1 MDKKI
6 KMYSTS
12 WCGDCFRAK
21 SFLQGKGIE
30 YEEINIENDEAAAQL
45 VMSHNDGKRRVPT
58 FDIDGE
64 YYGNP
69 RLDRLAEALGVSL
82 W

>member
-30 YEEINIENDEAAAQL
+30 YEEINIENDEAAARL
-45 VMSHNDGKRRVPT
+45 VMSQNDGKRRVPT

-69 RLDRLAEALGVSL
+69 RLDRLAEVLGVSL

>member
-6 KMYSTS
+6 RMYSTA
-12 WCGDCFRAK
+12 WCGDCHRAK
-21 SFLQGKGIE
+21 SFLQDKGIA
-30 YEEINIENDEAAAQL
+30 YEEIDIENDEKAAQL
-45 VMSHNDGKRRVPT
+45 VMQHNDGKRRVPT

-69 RLDRLAEALGVSL
+69 RIDKLAEALGVSL